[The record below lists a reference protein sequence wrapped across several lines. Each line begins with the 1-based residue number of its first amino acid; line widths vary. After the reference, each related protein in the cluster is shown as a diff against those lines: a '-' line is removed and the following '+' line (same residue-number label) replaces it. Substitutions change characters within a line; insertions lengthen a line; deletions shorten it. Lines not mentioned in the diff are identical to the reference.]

1 MVDAQLTLVVEPEC
15 LEDET
20 VFKCEQ
26 ATSPLRWTIKTV
38 YRTFERVLSQDGEML
53 TFMDDL
59 RYGFM
64 MNRTATSDSIISF
77 LRVNAVRDLS
87 PAQVMCSGSTGAF
100 MMMLE
105 IGKAVLKLHE
115 LWIYV
120 LCTVNSNSNFSQTKG
135 TM

>member
-38 YRTFERVLSQDGEML
+38 YRTFERVLSQDGEMI

-64 MNRTATSDSIISF
+64 MNRTVTSSDSINSF

-87 PAQVMCSGSTGAF
+87 GAQVICSGRTGHF
-100 MMMLE
+100 MTMLE

-115 LWIYV
+115 LWVCV
-120 LCTVNSNSNFSQTKG
+120 LCTVNSNSNFSN
-135 TM
+135 